1 MKKASGKVSKR
12 ESKKGRRFC
21 LSIRSQL
28 ILGFLIPVLAVIGV
42 GIFAYG
48 KAEDGMLKN
57 YGESAQTA
65 LQMTV
70 KLLDYGFDTVD
81 TDSMQIF
88 NDSNVKN
95 YVSDT
100 YRNDMALKAEAL
112 TQAETLIKSKQNSNA
127 FIKDIIIVTA
137 DNLNDIATLTGKGD
151 NTGYYDRF
159 MEASRNIL
167 DSDDKADRWVGEHA
181 ILDERFRTSTDSY
194 ICAQYRMVSTK
205 NACVIIDVSTEKIRS
220 ILEDLNLGEGSMI
233 SFLTWDGRELVLD
246 AGNGFSFAD
255 KSYYAA
261 AKAGE
266 ESFYSDYVQENG
278 EEYLFMYG
286 RCESNR
292 AAICALIP
300 KSVLMREATAIK
312 NGIVLGVILSCII
325 VFTVGFGIF
334 MGINSKMQNI
344 MKRLA
349 KVSEGDLTVD
359 VRLND
364 RAEFGILS
372 GRMMDVVTNTKEL
385 IAKVKDTSN
394 QVDEAVGRVKGVG
407 DQLAS
412 SNSYVQSITADIAGG
427 VNTQAEDTQNCLSK
441 MDSLSE
447 KIIRAGGS
455 VREMEKLADHTME
468 MIERSTTEVNC
479 LSGQAQETGRIM
491 DSLTGKMQILN
502 ESMENIRVLVST
514 IDAISEE
521 TTLLSLNASIE
532 AARAG
537 GAGKGFAVVAGE
549 IKKLADSSKK
559 SSEQIADVID
569 HLQVVFE
576 ETKEASGKAE
586 DIVKEQELA
595 VEDIR
600 TLFAQMNSNMEVLL
614 KHINGSISDM
624 DEMDAYR
631 KDTLVSFE
639 SISAVSEQTAASS
652 ESVSDTME
660 DQSQRVEE
668 LLLATGELSGRMKE
682 LLSAIEKFVV

>member
-1 MKKASGKVSKR
+1 MRKAP
-12 ESKKGRRFC
+12 KKGRRFC

-42 GIFAYG
+42 GTFAYR

-70 KLLDYGFDTVD
+70 KLLDYGFCTVD

-88 NDSNVKN
+88 NDNNVKDFA
-95 YVSDT
+95 SDT
-100 YRNDMALKAEAL
+100 YKNDMALKTEAL
-112 TQAETLIKSKQNSNA
+112 TQAELLIKSKQNSNE

-159 MEASRNIL
+159 MEASKSIL
-167 DSDDKADRWVGEHA
+167 EADDKADRWVGEHP

-205 NACVIIDVSTEKIRS
+205 NACVIIDVSTEKIKS
-220 ILEDLNLGEGSMI
+220 ILKDLNLGDGSII
-233 SFLTWDGRELVLD
+233 SFLTWDGRELALD
-246 AGNGFSFAD
+246 TASGFSFAD
-255 KSYYAA
+255 KSYYEE

-266 ESFYSDYVQENG
+266 ESFYSDIVEENG

-292 AAICALIP
+292 AAICALTP
-300 KSVLMREATAIK
+300 KSVLMKEASTIK
-312 NGIVLGVILSCII
+312 TGIVFGVLLSCVI

-334 MGINSKMQNI
+334 MGINGKMQNI

-349 KVSEGDLTVD
+349 RVSEGDLTVD
-359 VRLND
+359 VRIKD

-372 GRMMDVVTNTKEL
+372 GRMMDVVSNTKEL
-385 IAKVKDTSN
+385 VAKVKDTSK
-394 QVDEAVGRVKGVG
+394 QVSEAAGRVKGVG
-407 DQLAS
+407 DELAAT
-412 SNSYVQSITADIAGG
+412 NSYVQGITVEIAEG

-447 KIIRAGGS
+447 KIIQTGES
-455 VREMEKLADHTME
+455 VREMEKLADNTKDV
-468 MIERSTTEVNC
+468 IERSTSEVNC
-479 LSGQAQETGRIM
+479 LSSQAQETGRIM
-491 DSLTGKMQILN
+491 DTLSEKMQVLN
-502 ESMENIRVLVST
+502 ASVENIRVLVGA
-514 IDAISEE
+514 IDSISEE

-537 GAGKGFAVVAGE
+537 DSGKGFAVVADQ

-559 SSEQIADVID
+559 SSEKIAGVID
-569 HLQVVFE
+569 KLQIVFD
-576 ETKEASGKAE
+576 ETKEASGKAGE
-586 DIVKEQELA
+586 IVQTQKTA
-595 VEDIR
+595 VEGIR
-600 TLFAQMNSNMEVLL
+600 DSFGQMSSNMEVLL
-614 KHINGSISDM
+614 RNIERSICDM
-624 DEMDAYR
+624 DEMDEYR
-631 KDTLVSFE
+631 KDTLTSFE

-652 ESVSDTME
+652 ESVSETMSN
-660 DQSQRVEE
+660 QSRCVDE
-668 LLLATGELSGRMKE
+668 LLLATNELERKRKE
-682 LLSAIEKFVV
+682 LLRAIDKFIV